1 MSINTTIEQL
11 KKIKLNGMVT
21 ALEELI
27 KQPESYNLSF
37 EERLGILIDREII
50 CRENA
55 RKKRLLSYAKLRTA
69 HACVEDIIYQP
80 IRSLDRQKMI
90 SFSSCDW
97 IRRQQNLILTGS
109 TGTGKTF
116 VACALGQQ
124 ACRQG
129 ISVRYFRVPRL
140 LEDLK
145 IAQAKGEYN
154 KFLNIV
160 SKTELLI
167 LDDWGINQM
176 KPTERTDILEILEA
190 RHASKATM
198 IAAQL
203 PVPSWHEYIGDA
215 TIADAVLDR
224 ILSNAH
230 RLDIKG
236 PSMREKTVLLD

>member
-11 KKIKLNGMVT
+11 KKIKLNGMVI
-21 ALEELI
+21 ALEELL

-69 HACVEDIIYQP
+69 HACVEDISYQP
-80 IRSLDRQKMI
+80 ARNLDRQKMI
-90 SFSSCDW
+90 TFSSCDW
-97 IRRQQNLILTGS
+97 VRRQQNLILTGS

-116 VACALGQQ
+116 LACALGQQ

-129 ISVRYFRVPRL
+129 ISVRYFRIPRL
-140 LEDLK
+140 LEDLR

-154 KFLNIV
+154 KFLNII
-160 SKTELLI
+160 SKIELLI
-167 LDDWGINQM
+167 LDDWGLNQL
-176 KPTERTDILEILEA
+176 KPAERTDMLEILEA
-190 RHASKATM
+190 RHASKSTI

-203 PVPSWHEYIGDA
+203 PVQSWYEYIGDV

-230 RLDIKG
+230 RLEVKG
-236 PSMREKTVLLD
+236 PSMREKTASLD

>member
-37 EERLGILIDREII
+37 EERLAILTDREII

-55 RKKRLLSYAKLRTA
+55 KKKRLLGYAKLRTTNA
-69 HACVEDIIYQP
+69 YVEDINYQP
-80 IRSLDRQKMI
+80 ARNLDRHKI
-90 SFSSCDW
+90 ITFSSCDW

-116 VACALGQQ
+116 LACALGQQ

-140 LEDLK
+140 MTLSESSPR
-145 IAQAKGEYN
+145 KG
-154 KFLNIV
+154 
-160 SKTELLI
+160 
-167 LDDWGINQM
+167 
-176 KPTERTDILEILEA
+176 A
-190 RHASKATM
+190 
-198 IAAQL
+198 
-203 PVPSWHEYIGDA
+203 
-215 TIADAVLDR
+215 
-224 ILSNAH
+224 
-230 RLDIKG
+230 
-236 PSMREKTVLLD
+236 

>member
-1 MSINTTIEQL
+1 MQL
-11 KKIKLNGMVT
+11 GGPIKCNWV
-21 ALEELI
+21 ASLI
-27 KQPESYNLSF
+27 ATDWPQSF
-37 EERLGILIDREII
+37 AILQRLAILTDREII

-55 RKKRLLSYAKLRTA
+55 KKKRLLGYAKLRTTNA
-69 HACVEDIIYQP
+69 YVEDINYQP
-80 IRSLDRQKMI
+80 ARNLDRHKI
-90 SFSSCDW
+90 ITFSSCDW

-116 VACALGQQ
+116 LACALGQQ

-140 LEDLK
+140 LEDLR
-145 IAQAKGEYN
+145 ITQAKGEYN
-154 KFLNIV
+154 KFLNII

-167 LDDWGINQM
+167 LDDWGISQL
-176 KPTERTDILEILEA
+176 KSTERSDMLEILEE
-190 RHASKATM
+190 RHASKATI

-203 PVPSWHEYIGDA
+203 PVLSWHEYIGDA

-230 RLDIKG
+230 RLELKG
-236 PSMREKTVLLD
+236 PSMREKIVLLD